1 MHPIGS
7 RALDQAE
14 YLLASGELFASRS
27 IAEQA
32 LASGDGNPRWYQ
44 VLGLSLAASGEAS
57 LAVKHLQAFANARPK
72 QAHAWINLGN
82 AQLDVGDPAAALQAF
97 ERAGATGAQGV
108 AYLLGRGLALMANAR
123 FIEAEGPLAQAYCL
137 DRDAADVALAWGQC
151 LAELERF
158 EALGDVIRGIPLSGL
173 SSPQQGVLAWM
184 LAQAGH
190 DQAAMNLYQQLLAQQ
205 PQAGELR
212 VQLALLLE
220 RLNRVEEASA
230 LLADPSVKAMQAQP
244 MAGLAVARVARRRGT
259 FDAALAALQPVLQD
273 KVDAAMRAQLYFEQA
288 KNHEA
293 LNDVAAAMDALSVA
307 HDHAQTALR
316 QRSRQITS
324 DSVLGWLPQ
333 RLQHAVPLEWRKLRD
348 DTPQPD
354 PVFLVGF
361 PRSGTTLLGRVLDRH
376 SQLDV
381 LDERPALEKVIE
393 RLRLQPGWRDVPL
406 DAALDS
412 MDAQQRSQW
421 RQEYRRQVG
430 GYIKANGRIVDKYPL
445 YLTRVPYIQ
454 RLFPRS
460 DWLLLLRH
468 PCDCVLSCYMQA
480 FGLNGGALAFSSLES
495 TARTYVAV
503 MGYWEEQR
511 ALAQPRVHELRYEQL
526 VSELEGSVAGMM
538 AFLALP
544 GEDSQL
550 QFHRPTAGA
559 VRINTPSYA
568 AVTRPV
574 NADAIGRWKKYR
586 AYFSDEVLT
595 LLAPWCQRY
604 GYVLD

>member
-1 MHPIGS
+1 VHPIES

-14 YLLASGELFASRS
+14 YLLANGELSASRA

-32 LASGDGNPRWYQ
+32 VAAGDEHPGWHQ
-44 VLGLSLAASGEAS
+44 VLGLSLAGTGEFS
-57 LAVKHLQAFANARPK
+57 LAVDHLQAFARACSE

-82 AQLDVGDPAAALQAF
+82 AQLDGGDPAAALQAF
-97 ERAGATGAQGV
+97 ERAGTAGAQGV
-108 AYLLGRGLALMANAR
+108 AYLLGLGLALVANAR
-123 FIEAEGPLAQAYCL
+123 YIEAEGPLAQAYRL
-137 DRDAADVALAWGQC
+137 DPDAADVGLAWGQC

-158 EALGDVIRGIPLSGL
+158 EALGDVVRGISPSGL
-173 SSPQQGVLAWM
+173 SWPQQGVLAWL

-190 DQAAMNLYQQLLAQQ
+190 DQAAITLYRQLLAQQ

-220 RLNRVEEASA
+220 RMNRVEDASA
-230 LLADPSVKAMQAQP
+230 LLEDPSVTAMLVQP
-244 MAGLAVARVARRRGT
+244 MPALATARIARRGGN
-259 FDAALAALQPVLQD
+259 FDAALAALQPALQGEPG
-273 KVDAAMRAQLYFEQA
+273 AAMRAQLYFEQA

-293 LNDVAAAMDALSVA
+293 LDDVPAAMDALSIA
-307 HDHAQTALR
+307 HEQAQIALH
-316 QRSRQITS
+316 QRSRQISS

-333 RLQHAVPLEWRKLRD
+333 RLQHAAPPEWKTQRD
-348 DTPQPD
+348 GRPQSD

-393 RLRLQPGWRDVPL
+393 RLRMQPGWCDVPL

-412 MDAQQRSQW
+412 MDAQQRLQW
-421 RQEYRRQVG
+421 RQEYQKEVG

-445 YLTRVPYIQ
+445 YLTRVAYIQ
-454 RLFPRS
+454 RLFPAS

-480 FGLNGGALAFSSLES
+480 FGLNGGALVFSSIES

-503 MGYWEEQR
+503 MNYWEEQR
-511 ALAQPRVHELRYEQL
+511 VLAQPRVHELRYEQL
-526 VSELEGSVAGMM
+526 VSNLEGSIAEMM

-544 GEDSQL
+544 VEATQL
-550 QFHRPTAGA
+550 QFHRIPAHA

-568 AVTRPV
+568 AVTRPI
-574 NADAIGRWKKYR
+574 NADAIGRWKRYR

-604 GYVLD
+604 GYRLD